1 MSGKWSHPETSL
13 AQGIRPQRRPS
24 IMLIALCALAAT
36 LAAVVCNTHFP
47 ARYGFE
53 HTLHQIHRAPHNA
66 QLILSQCTA
75 LNALPGPP
83 VNFLEREV
91 SDRFEPGTK
100 PTLIRNATIWT
111 GAHNGTE
118 VIFGDILLDGGIIKG
133 IGEIPDFRLT
143 GITDDLVTINANGA
157 WMTPGLGQFSRVC
170 FERYSAHDLQLIYT
184 LILVY

>member
-13 AQGIRPQRRPS
+13 AQGIRTQSS
-24 IMLIALCALAAT
+24 IMVMALCALAAT
-36 LAAVVCNTHFP
+36 LTAVVGNTHFS
-47 ARYGFE
+47 AGYGSE

-66 QLILSQCTA
+66 QLILNQCAA
-75 LNALPGPP
+75 LNILPGPP
-83 VNFLEREV
+83 VNFHAREV

-133 IGEIPDFRLT
+133 IGEIPDFRLA
-143 GITDDLVTINANGA
+143 GVIDDLVTIDANGA
-157 WMTPGLGQFSRVC
+157 WLTPGIGQSFFLSFFLSRACRV
-170 FERYSAHDLQLIYT
+170 T
-184 LILVY
+184 